1 MPRANRRTFVT
12 ALTATAALS
21 AVPWRVARAQ
31 DYPAGPVKLIVPY
44 PPGAATDALARLMG
58 QALEHAIGG
67 TFVIDN
73 RGGGATLIGTRAV
86 ATAAPDGQT
95 LGFVDTSFVINP
107 GLFGAQVPFDTR
119 KDFAPLSLMATAPL
133 VLLVHKSVPANTL
146 KEFLALAKAKPGTL
160 NYGSAGLG
168 SAPHLAGEQLRQAAQ
183 VDITHVPYRGGS
195 TVITDLLG
203 GQVQFGFTTVPTM
216 IEHIRSGAVRALAV
230 CGATRAALLPQVP
243 TMAESGLPAVDATP
257 LFGLLAPAKTPPA
270 VLAKLSAAAS
280 SAVREGPLHKRL
292 LELGFVPVGSSA
304 DEFKARID
312 AEITKWTEVVRK
324 GNIKPTA

>member
-1 MPRANRRTFVT
+1 MTDRRTL
-12 ALTATAALS
+12 LTTLASAAALS
-21 AVPWRVARAQ
+21 ALPVRFARAEGW
-31 DYPAGPVKLIVPY
+31 PAGPVKVIVPY
-44 PPGAATDALARLMG
+44 PPGAATDALARLLG
-58 QALEHAIGG
+58 QALEQAVGG

-119 KDFAPLSLMATAPL
+119 KDFAPLSLMAVAPL
-133 VLLVHKSVPANTL
+133 VLLVHKSLPAASL
-146 KEFLALAKAKPGTL
+146 KEFIALAKAKPDTL

-183 VDITHVPYRGGS
+183 IDITHVPYRGGS
-195 TVITDLLG
+195 TVLTDLIG

-230 CGATRAALLPQVP
+230 CGTTRSALLPQVP

-257 LFGLLAPAKTPPA
+257 LFGLIAPAKTPPA
-270 VLAKLSAAAS
+270 VLAKLSTAAS

-292 LELGFVPVGSSA
+292 VELGFVPVGSTA
-304 DEFKARID
+304 DEFRARID
-312 AEITKWTEVVRK
+312 SEIAKWTEVVRK